1 LNQAW
6 KKQQKMNKKTL
17 YISAVTV
24 LLGVQFC
31 FQLVAQNIKP
41 QLQNNTQ
48 QQQRLNNER
57 LANEFYRNQEWEKA
71 AEIYQQLFRETNS
84 QHHFTFYL
92 NCLLQLNELDE
103 AEEIIKKYR
112 GTGSYR
118 EQANIDLAYIYQLR
132 GNSKRASRMF
142 EKELLN
148 LPPDRNRIS
157 VIANTFINRGM
168 PEYALK
174 VYESAAKMEQLD
186 YPFFL
191 ESATAYQFAG
201 QHDLM
206 VERLLDHADY
216 NISHLNLVKTRL
228 QNLMMMDVD
237 NSISDMIRE
246 KMLLR
251 AQANPSSE
259 LFAEMLIWF
268 ALQQKEFDLAMIQA
282 IAIDRRFGDKDQRV
296 LELAEISLA
305 NQQYEVALNGYNHI
319 VKKGTNGYFYPL
331 GLRGLLTS
339 RFQLAEQNPATGK
352 ATYQDM
358 ANDINAAFEQLG
370 LNRQTYELSTI
381 LASIYAFHLDRQA
394 DATQV
399 IERSMQLSLREDET
413 AVLKMQLADI
423 LLLKNEVWEAT
434 LLYSQIEKAHRNDPI
449 GHEARFRNAR
459 LRYYIGEFGWA
470 QTHLDVLK
478 AATSK
483 LIANDALALS
493 LLIRDNLTED
503 TTGASLRLFAQADLL
518 LYQRNTGKALALLD
532 SLEKKATA
540 AGMLPYILS
549 RKAEI
554 AARQG
559 QFQAADSLYGQL
571 VTNHPES
578 YLADQAI
585 YKRALLN
592 ETQLN
597 NPSKA
602 RQLFGQLLDKY
613 PASLY
618 TSEARRKYRLLQN
631 GEA

>member
-1 LNQAW
+1 MKRNALN
-6 KKQQKMNKKTL
+6 
-17 YISAVTV
+17 ISV
-24 LLGVQFC
+24 LIVLFGMLFC
-31 FQLVAQNIKP
+31 SQLFAQNIRP
-41 QLQNNTQ
+41 QRQNNPQ

-57 LANEFYRNQEWEKA
+57 LANEFYRNQEWDKA
-71 AEIYQQLFRETNS
+71 AELYQQLFRETNA

-92 NCLLQLNELDE
+92 NCLLQLDELDE
-103 AEEIIKKYR
+103 AEKIIKQFS

-118 EQANIDLAYIYQLR
+118 EQADIDLAYIYQLK
-132 GNSKRASRMF
+132 GNNKRASRMF
-142 EKELLN
+142 DKVLSN

-157 VIANTFINRGM
+157 MIANAFLNRGM
-168 PEYALK
+168 PDYALQ
-174 VYESAAKMEQLD
+174 VYESAAKMPQLD
-186 YPFFL
+186 YPFYL

-201 QHDLM
+201 QHDMM
-206 VERLLDHADY
+206 VDRLLDHANYD
-216 NISHLNLVKTRL
+216 ISHLNLIKSRL

-237 NSISDMIRE
+237 NSISDMLRE

-251 AQANPSSE
+251 AQASPSNE
-259 LFAEMLIWF
+259 LYAEMLIWF
-268 ALQQKEFDLAMIQA
+268 ALQQKEYDLAMIQA

-319 VKKGTNGYFYPL
+319 VRKGTNGYFYPM

-339 RFQLAEQNPATGK
+339 RFQIAEQNPATEK
-352 ATYQDM
+352 ATYQAL

-381 LASIYAFHLDRQA
+381 LANIYAFHLNRQA

-399 IERSMQLSLREDET
+399 IERSMQLPLREDET

-449 GHEARFRNAR
+449 GHEARFRNAK

-503 TTGASLRLFAQADLL
+503 TTGASLRLFAQADLH
-518 LYQRNTGKALALLD
+518 LYQRNAGKALDLLD
-532 SLEKKATA
+532 SLEKTVA
-540 AGMLPYILS
+540 AGGMLPYILS

-559 QFQAADSLYGQL
+559 QYHAADSLYGEL
-571 VTNHPES
+571 AKRFSDS

-585 YKRALLN
+585 YRSALLN
-592 ETQLN
+592 EAQLN

-631 GEA
+631 IEA

>member
-1 LNQAW
+1 MKRNALN
-6 KKQQKMNKKTL
+6 
-17 YISAVTV
+17 ISV
-24 LLGVQFC
+24 LIVLFGMLFC
-31 FQLVAQNIKP
+31 SQLFAQNIRT
-41 QLQNNTQ
+41 LRQNNPE

-57 LANEFYRNQEWEKA
+57 LANEFYRNKEWGKA
-71 AEIYQQLFRETNS
+71 AEIYQQLFRETNA

-92 NCLLQLNELDE
+92 NCLLQLDELEE
-103 AEEIIKKYR
+103 AEKIIKQFS

-118 EQANIDLAYIYQLR
+118 EQADIDLAYIYQLK
-132 GNSKRASRMF
+132 GNNKRAARMF
-142 EKELLN
+142 DKVLRD

-157 VIANTFINRGM
+157 MIANTFLNRGM
-168 PEYALK
+168 PDYALQ
-174 VYESAAKMEQLD
+174 VYESAAKMPQLD

-246 KMLLR
+246 KMLIR
-251 AQANPSSE
+251 AQASPSNE
-259 LFAEMLIWF
+259 LYAEMLIWF
-268 ALQQKEFDLAMIQA
+268 ALQQKEYDLAMIQA

-319 VKKGTNGYFYPL
+319 VKKGTNGYFYPM

-339 RFQLAEQNPATGK
+339 RFQIAEQNPATEK
-352 ATYQDM
+352 ATYQDL
-358 ANDINAAFEQLG
+358 AKDINTGFEQLG
-370 LNRQTYELSTI
+370 LNRQTYELSAI

-394 DATQV
+394 EAIGV
-399 IERSMQLSLREDET
+399 IERSMQLPLREDEM

-423 LLLKNEVWEAT
+423 QLLQNEVWEAT

-449 GHEARFRNAR
+449 GHEARFRNAK
-459 LRYYIGEFGWA
+459 LRYYIGEFTWA

-503 TTGASLRLFAQADLL
+503 TTGASLRLFAQADLY
-518 LYQRNTGKALALLD
+518 LYQRNAGKALDLLD
-532 SLEKKATA
+532 SLEKTVAA

-559 QFQAADSLYGQL
+559 QYHAADSLYGEIA
-571 VTNHPES
+571 NRFSDS
-578 YLADQAI
+578 YLADQSI
-585 YKRALLN
+585 YRSALLN
-592 ETQLN
+592 EVQLN

-631 GEA
+631 IET

>member
-1 LNQAW
+1 M
-6 KKQQKMNKKTL
+6 KKSP
-17 YISAVTV
+17 YHISV
-24 LLGVQFC
+24 LIVLFGMLAGS
-31 FQLVAQNIKP
+31 QLFAQNIRP
-41 QLQNNTQ
+41 QRQNNPE

-57 LANEFYRNQEWEKA
+57 LANEFYRNQEWDKA
-71 AEIYQQLFRETNS
+71 AEIYEQLFRETNA

-92 NCLLQLNELDE
+92 NCLLQLDALDE
-103 AEEIIKKYR
+103 AETIIKQYS

-118 EQANIDLAYIYQLR
+118 EQADIDLAHIYQLK
-132 GNSKRASRMF
+132 GNSKRAARMF
-142 EKELLN
+142 EKVLRN

-157 VIANTFINRGM
+157 MIANAFLNRGL
-168 PEYALK
+168 PEYALQ
-174 VYESAAKMEQLD
+174 VYESAANMPQLD
-186 YPFFL
+186 YPFYL

-201 QHDLM
+201 QHDMM
-206 VERLLDHADY
+206 VERLLDHANY
-216 NISHLNLVKTRL
+216 NLSHLNLVKTRL

-237 NSISDMIRE
+237 NSISDMLRE

-251 AQANPSSE
+251 AQANPSNE
-259 LFAEMLIWF
+259 LYAEMLIWF
-268 ALQQKEFDLAMIQA
+268 ALQQKEYDLAMIQA

-305 NQQYEVALNGYNHI
+305 NQQYEVALNGYKHI
-319 VKKGTNGYFYPL
+319 VRKGTTGYFYPM

-339 RFQLAEQNPATGK
+339 RFLIAEQNPATEQ
-352 ATYQDM
+352 ATYQDL
-358 ANDINAAFEQLG
+358 ANDINAGFDQLG
-370 LNRQTYELSTI
+370 LNRQTYELSAV
-381 LASIYAFHLDRQA
+381 LANIYAFHLDRQTE
-394 DATQV
+394 ATQV
-399 IERSMQLSLREDET
+399 IERSMQLPLREDET

-423 LLLKNEVWEAT
+423 LLLKDEVWEAT
-434 LLYSQIEKAHRNDPI
+434 LLYSQIEKAHRNNPI

-503 TTGASLRLFAQADLL
+503 TTGASLRLFARADLL
-518 LYQRNTGKALALLD
+518 LYQRNTNNALDLLD
-532 SLEKKATA
+532 SLEKTVAA

-554 AARQG
+554 AARKG
-559 QFQAADSLYGQL
+559 QYQAADSLYGQL
-571 VTNHPES
+571 AKRFPDS

-597 NPSKA
+597 SPIQA
-602 RQLFGQLLDKY
+602 RELFGQLLDKY

-631 GEA
+631 IEA